1 MYQVVDEVDLLL
13 ETDGSNRYLC
23 WMRMSKIKLSGFK
36 SFVDSTTIHFP
47 SDLTGVVG
55 PNGCGKSNVIDAV
68 RWVMGESSAKH
79 LRGDSMAD
87 VIFNGSNARKPVAQ
101 ASVELV
107 FEDCEGAISGEYAGF
122 SEIAIRRQVSR
133 DGQSNYFLNGTRC
146 RRRDITDIFLGTGL
160 GPRSYSIIEQGTI
173 SRLIEAKP
181 EDLRIFLEEAA
192 GISKYKE
199 RRRETENRIRH
210 TKDNL
215 SRLDDLI
222 EEIDKQLE
230 KLKRQART
238 AVRFKELREQQ
249 HRAKAELLTLRYQVL
264 HEESGDKRGQ
274 IKELETRLEGLIA
287 DLRSVE
293 ASLEKGRDE
302 QVEAADNFNEVQGRF
317 YELGAEVARVEQ
329 AIQHSK
335 ETQDNQQTEL
345 KKADQAWNE
354 VLVHISTDTSRL
366 EELAIELAENQPIR
380 EQAKT
385 ASQASLESR
394 EKAEQKM
401 QAWQSDWDEFNTR
414 LNQSSQSAQVE
425 RTRID
430 QIEKQLLQLVQRIEK
445 STLES
450 SQLDSQ
456 QLENDISGFSSQVD
470 GHREQADSLQK
481 SLDTLRARI
490 DELRTTTRTMQEQLH
505 ESQNQQQEVRGRL
518 ASLQALQQA
527 ALGENGGVVN
537 KWLESQGL
545 GEATRLAKQLSV
557 EAGWERAVE
566 TVLGFYLEAVC
577 VDNSTELLSELANL
591 TQGSLAIVDSG
602 GQAESNSTNK
612 ASPLTDKVSAPWSLD
627 GLLAG
632 VYIADSL
639 QEAMSI
645 RSQLAAHESIV
656 TQDGIWLGNGWLR
669 VARDADQKAGV
680 LEREREIKELS
691 SKVEVITEESKQI
704 TTQLE
709 TGRSDLQ
716 EAEASR
722 DGLQAEVNQAH
733 RKFSDT
739 KAQLESRNS
748 RLDQLRKRK
757 VSLDNELEELVIQQG
772 QDLEIVST
780 ARSVL
785 NTALTS
791 LDSLASDRESR
802 LSQRDELRSALDQLR
817 QEAQRDRDNAHALEL
832 KYRSLHTEQE
842 TKDQNLSRMKNQQ
855 EHLKLRRDELLQA
868 LSECET
874 PFKEMQD
881 ELAVQLKSR
890 VGVEEELTGKR
901 KRVEDIDHLLREQ
914 EQSRHTREQQSQQLR
929 EQLGQLKLSW
939 QEIKV
944 RGETILEQVAESGFE
959 LATLVEELAEDA
971 VLADWESTVEQV
983 TNRIQKLGPI
993 NLAAIEEFDEQ
1004 SERKNISGCSAFR
1017 CN

>member
-1 MYQVVDEVDLLL
+1 
-13 ETDGSNRYLC
+13 
-23 WMRMSKIKLSGFK
+23 
-36 SFVDSTTIHFP
+36 
-47 SDLTGVVG
+47 
-55 PNGCGKSNVIDAV
+55 
-68 RWVMGESSAKH
+68 
-79 LRGDSMAD
+79 
-87 VIFNGSNARKPVAQ
+87 
-101 ASVELV
+101 
-107 FEDCEGAISGEYAGF
+107 
-122 SEIAIRRQVSR
+122 
-133 DGQSNYFLNGTRC
+133 
-146 RRRDITDIFLGTGL
+146 
-160 GPRSYSIIEQGTI
+160 
-173 SRLIEAKP
+173 
-181 EDLRIFLEEAA
+181 
-192 GISKYKE
+192 
-199 RRRETENRIRH
+199 
-210 TKDNL
+210 
-215 SRLDDLI
+215 
-222 EEIDKQLE
+222 
-230 KLKRQART
+230 
-238 AVRFKELREQQ
+238 
-249 HRAKAELLTLRYQVL
+249 
-264 HEESGDKRGQ
+264 
-274 IKELETRLEGLIA
+274 
-287 DLRSVE
+287 
-293 ASLEKGRDE
+293 
-302 QVEAADNFNEVQGRF
+302 
-317 YELGAEVARVEQ
+317 
-329 AIQHSK
+329 
-335 ETQDNQQTEL
+335 
-345 KKADQAWNE
+345 
-354 VLVHISTDTSRL
+354 
-366 EELAIELAENQPIR
+366 
-380 EQAKT
+380 
-385 ASQASLESR
+385 
-394 EKAEQKM
+394 M
-401 QAWQSDWDEFNTR
+401 QAWQSGWDEFNTR

-456 QLENDISGFSSQVD
+456 QLENDISGLSSQVD
-470 GHREQADSLQK
+470 GHRQQADSLQK

-881 ELAVQLKSR
+881 ELAIQLKSR
-890 VGVEEELTGKR
+890 VSVEEELTGKR
-901 KRVEDIDHLLREQ
+901 KRVEDIDHQLREQ

-944 RGETILEQVAESGFE
+944 RGETILEQVTESGFE

-1004 SERKNISGCSAFR
+1004 SERKNYLDAQHLDVTSALETLESAIRKIDRETRTRFKETYDKVNSGLQAMFPRLFGGGHAYLELTGEDLLDTGVTVMARPPGKRNSTIHLLSGGEKALTAVAMIFAIFELNPSPFCMLDEVDAPLDDANVGRF
-1017 CN
+1017 CNLVREMSDRVQFIFITHNKITMDIASQLMGVTMHEAGVSRLVSVDVDEAVQLAAV